1 MYFNLFILKIVD
13 DYEFLVYYAN
23 FWYILVVFSLY
34 TNIFILFG
42 FNKEFFLYY
51 AKETY

>member
-1 MYFNLFILKIVD
+1 MD

-23 FWYILVVFSLY
+23 FWYILVVLSLN

-42 FNKEFFLYY
+42 FNKKFRLILLYY
-51 AKETY
+51 AKETCIANSKKF